1 MDKRSGIESFHPDF
15 PLDEGCQSMKELA
28 EFLKNA
34 RLESN
39 LSVEAL
45 SGLSGI
51 SVSMLESFENM
62 DFERFGAAVLLRN
75 TVRAYCQALHL
86 EAEPLLTQYA
96 SQIEACNV
104 QEEGIKRY
112 ARLQKTLYKRRRMVA
127 LPVLVLLLSAAGVF
141 YGGDWIAKRRSKL
154 YAPPDAN
161 RIFSQQNLP
170 AELQELKPATAQKA
184 KTAKPAPVKAPQA
197 TGSGPA
203 QTAAAAK
210 PAQTVAAPKPVET
223 ADAAKPAQTAAA
235 ANNRQDGS
243 PKAVAPDEK
252 AAATQVPQGEATVAP
267 GVTGAVQNAEAH
279 TLNKFTV
286 QADST
291 VWIQVKID
299 GRKTRSEM
307 LHAGDHREWVAAKT
321 MEVIVGNAGGLQMKW
336 NDQPLAAPHVSG
348 RVLRFRLPDYA
359 KPVKG

>member
-1 MDKRSGIESFHPDF
+1 
-15 PLDEGCQSMKELA
+15 MKELA
-28 EFLKNA
+28 EFLKKA

-51 SVSMLESFENM
+51 SVAMLESFESL

-75 TVRAYCQALHL
+75 TVRAYCHALHL

-104 QEEGIKRY
+104 QAEGIKRY

-154 YAPPDAN
+154 YAPPEAN

-170 AELQELKPATAQKA
+170 AELQKLKPATAQKA
-184 KTAKPAPVKAPQA
+184 RTAKPAPEPVKAPQA
-197 TGSGPA
+197 TDSGPA
-203 QTAAAAK
+203 QTAAA
-210 PAQTVAAPKPVET
+210 PKPVKEADAT
-223 ADAAKPAQTAAA
+223 KPVEKADAANSRPEA
-235 ANNRQDGS
+235 S

-252 AAATQVPQGEATVAP
+252 AAAPQLPPGEATVAP
-267 GVTGAVQNAEAH
+267 GGQGSVQNAEAH
-279 TLNKFTV
+279 ALNKFSV

-299 GRKTRSEM
+299 GQKVRSEM

-336 NDQPLAAPHVSG
+336 NDQALAAPHVSG

-359 KPVKG
+359 RPAPG